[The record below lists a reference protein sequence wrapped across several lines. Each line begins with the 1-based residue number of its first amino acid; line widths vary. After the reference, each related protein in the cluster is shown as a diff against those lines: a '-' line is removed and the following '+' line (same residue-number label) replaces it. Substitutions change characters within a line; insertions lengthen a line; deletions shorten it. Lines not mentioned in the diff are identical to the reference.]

1 MAAENKLREYLKR
14 VTVDLTE
21 ARRQLA
27 EADAGRHEPIAI
39 VGLSCR
45 LPGAQNVDAYWELL
59 RDGRSAVLDDAP
71 DGRYDL
77 DPYVADHGVYTRRGA
92 FLSDI
97 TRWDSEFFGSPPREA
112 LRMDPQ
118 QRLLMELTW
127 EALEDAGTPPARVA
141 GSRTSVMIGFSDTTQ
156 YGRLQSDL
164 QGAAAFTDPY
174 AGQGSSAS
182 VVAGRLAYHF
192 DLRGP
197 TVTLD
202 TACSSSLVAVHL
214 SSAALR
220 RGECDLAVAAGGFL
234 LIQPDLYVNA
244 CATSM
249 LSRDGLNKTF
259 DADADGYVMG
269 EGAGVV
275 VLERLSDALRN
286 GRRIHAVIRGSA
298 VNQDGHSNGMTA
310 PNRGAQVDVI
320 RRALAAARTSPDEIC
335 YVEAHGSGTRLGDSI
350 ELGALGDVFGGR
362 SPATPLHVGAV
373 KTNIG
378 HTQAAAGIAGLIKTV
393 LVLKQ
398 GVVPPNLNLVN
409 PSEAVLAS
417 DTVRPATTTLD
428 LPEQDRP
435 RLAGVSSFGWSGT
448 NAHLVLEAA
457 PQAEPVAEAPGPYLL
472 PVSAHDP
479 AALRERLVALGGALD
494 RCTVADLAYTLQS
507 GRAEH
512 RFRRAVLATDSADAT
527 GRLTAAAGAAG
538 VRSLRDRPRVAFL
551 LPGSGANH
559 RGLGVGLYRREPAY
573 ATAVDSCVEIAAE
586 HCGLDLRPFLHAGPG
601 AEADRPELA
610 ASFHFVVQYALARLL
625 LHRGVRP
632 DVLVGQ
638 GIGEQ
643 VANCLAGV
651 LTLTDALR
659 LTSLRA
665 RPTDDT
671 AGGTEAAEG
680 PDPVTRQAPAIP
692 VVTVAADGTDL
703 ARQLPRDVDVLVE
716 LGAGTVL
723 GDLLASQLP
732 DQPDT
737 VLLGTLPAGATGGD
751 SAEVASLLDTCGRLW
766 EIGVTLDW
774 SALRGGPARLADL
787 PTYPFQRQRH
797 WFDRPAGPA
806 VTRPRTE
813 AVEAE
818 PAPGDEHVRLLT
830 QRWRAAPTGAATVPA
845 AGRYVLLAPAVA
857 GTATEVADELAT
869 RLRRSGGDVVL
880 ATCPGDLVAL
890 LGAGPNTVVDLSMT
904 QPVPA
909 DAATAAV
916 HGASGVLA
924 ACGGSGHSGTRVMV
938 VTQGGQAVADSAG
951 VTVGG
956 TAPAQAAVAVL
967 PVVANQEYLDLES
980 VNVDLDPEYGPGAMA
995 DALAAELGRRSGEVL
1010 VAHRGGTR
1018 YLPTYEAP
1026 ATPLETHPVASGGTY
1041 LITGGLGDIGL
1052 TIAGHLV
1059 RNGAAG
1065 LVLTS
1070 RRGLP
1075 DDPDDPR
1082 HAAVAALRAL
1092 GATVRTPRVDVTD
1105 EAAMRA
1111 LFTDVR
1117 IDGVVHA
1124 AADAGTDTF
1133 VALRD
1138 LDGAAVARQFGAKVD
1153 GARVIAR
1160 IVAGL
1165 DDRLVP
1171 DWCLLFSSTSALLGG
1186 VTFGGYAAANAAL
1199 TALAHAGTDGRSR
1212 WISAGWDTWACT
1224 LQRLRDG
1231 IGASMASHSMSDA
1244 EALAAFDRLVGTAL
1258 PAVVV
1263 AAGGLDDRLPR
1274 LGGATVEPVGGDA
1287 IRHPRPDLPQPYT
1300 PPLTGTERALAELWS
1315 DVLGIEPVGIH
1326 DNYFDLG
1333 GTSLLVPRLL
1343 GLVKNRFAVAV
1354 PTVSLFEAPTVRS
1367 FSALLDQQR
1376 GPAPAA
1382 PARTGEP
1389 AVAPAA
1395 VAAPVAPV
1403 PVAAPAAPSGTE
1415 LVVAASTAPVLGGEQ
1430 LDRRIAIVGMAGR
1443 FPGAKDV
1450 AAFWRSLC
1458 AGEELIS
1465 FFTPEE
1471 LVEAGVPAELA
1482 HDPAYVP
1489 ARPILDDIAGFDAGF
1504 FGISPRM
1511 AALTDPQ
1518 QRLFLEVCWEALE
1531 QSGYCRPEHR
1541 GRVGVFGGTNIS
1553 TYLLGALGQLSM
1565 HEDLSEYELI
1575 MGNDK
1580 DALTT
1585 TVSYLFDLH
1594 GPSVAVQTFCST
1606 SLVAV
1611 HLAVRS
1617 LRSGDCEMALA
1628 GGVSIRVPD
1637 KQGHLS
1643 TPGGMESRDG
1653 HVHTFDAQASGTM
1666 FGDGATVVVLKRL
1679 DAALRDGDHVYG
1691 VIRGSA
1697 MNNDG
1702 ALKVGYTAPSV
1713 AGQARVIAD
1722 AMADAGV
1729 SPEEISYVEAHGT
1742 ATELGDPIEVAALT
1756 RAFGSTEQRQYCP
1769 IGAVKTNVG
1778 HMNHA
1783 AGTAGLIKTALSLQS
1798 RVIPPTLHYTQAN
1811 PAIDFENSPFYVN
1824 VDLAEWPAIEGRPR
1838 IAGLNSIGMGGTNVH
1853 VVVQEPPVRPEVPET
1868 DELTGPAHTRR
1879 YQVVPVSARTAS
1891 AADRAVRRLGEH
1903 LDRQPHARLADVAFS
1918 LQVGRKTFEH
1928 RRVAVTATC
1937 EETVGTLTGRDG
1949 AQPPMSRVEAVQG
1962 RPVAFLLAGV
1972 GEQYPGLVGELYRR
1986 EPVFRAA
1993 LDECLAPIAA
2003 ALPELD
2009 LTDLLTGPRGGGSNL
2024 AALLGRGGG
2033 TDPRTAAL
2041 RRTEVA
2047 QPLLFAVDY
2056 ALASTLLAW
2065 GLRPTAMLGYSLGE
2079 YVAACLAGVLSL
2091 PDAIA
2096 LVVHRAKL
2104 IGALDTGSMAAVPLA
2119 ADELR
2124 RRFRLEQRG
2133 LDIAAI
2139 NGPETVV
2146 VAGPTAA
2153 LDQLAADL
2161 RQAEIP
2167 CRPLETSHAF
2177 HSRMLA
2183 GISDELTAWVA
2194 ANIRLNPPRLPYI
2207 SNVTGAL
2214 ADAALVRD
2222 PAYWARHMCQPVQF
2236 EAGVQVL
2243 LADPEL
2249 ALVEIGPGQSLGA
2262 LVRSAGCPP
2271 QRWPL
2276 ITATLPAGSDPR
2288 PADLVLTDALAR
2300 LWLAGVEID
2309 WAAHHG
2315 RGDGATPVY
2324 RAAPGRIPLPTYP
2337 FERQRYWIEQTPMAA
2352 GREGGAELPAEPTSL
2367 AEIGR
2372 LPRLPEEQWLHLP
2385 VWRQTAAP
2393 AADDRQPDSWL
2404 VYAGTGATA
2413 DGVLAELERTAAAT
2427 GARLTV
2433 VRAGA
2438 EYHAAADGYTVRPGD
2453 PTDALT
2459 MLRALR
2465 AAGVGLDRVV
2475 HLWTLGEL
2483 PDEDRTVSLGLHTLV
2498 ALARAAAELGLDR
2511 WALDIVSTGS
2521 QQVLDGAEARPASA
2535 TVLGPALVIP
2545 LEYPSV
2551 STRLVDVEPATPAG
2565 AVVAELRRPRTEPT
2579 VAIRAG
2585 RRWVCGYESIPPADL
2600 DTARQVLRDGGV
2612 YLITGGLGGIG
2623 LGLAAQLT
2631 QDCRARLVLFG
2642 RTGLPAAERWAG
2654 ILAGSD
2660 KVDESTRSRVERV
2673 QALVE
2678 AGAEVEMVVGD
2689 VADPTDV
2696 RRAVDTARERFG
2708 ALHGILHTAG
2718 VPGTGLMQF
2727 KLPTDSDLVLAPKV
2741 AGTRAIVE
2749 ALRVGADDEIRL
2761 DFLVLFSSITSATG
2775 GGPGQ
2780 VDYCAANAY
2789 LDRYANMLTAAGR
2802 PTLSVDWGEWAWNA
2816 WDGGL
2821 SGFDSEVQ
2829 AFFSANRARF
2839 GITFEEGWRT
2849 LLRALASGESQLVA
2863 ATQDLATMVRFSRW
2877 FNVEAVTAPNG
2888 AASSEARHPRPELV
2902 TRYQEPTG
2910 PTELGVAE
2918 VWCDSLKLE
2927 RVGVAD
2933 NYFELGGNSLLGI
2946 ALLNTLRRRFT
2957 EAELP
2962 PHILY
2967 EAPTVAALARVIDGT
2982 AARAAAAAADDGQ
2995 LRAQLR
3001 RSGLKTAAA
3010 RRRAS

>member
-1 MAAENKLREYLKR
+1 MAAENKLRDYLKR

-27 EADAGRHEPIAI
+27 EAEAGRHEPIAI

-71 DGRYDL
+71 DDRYDL
-77 DPYVADHGVYTRRGA
+77 DPYVADYGVYTRRGA

-156 YGRLQSDL
+156 YGRLQSDRL
-164 QGAAAFTDPY
+164 GPAAFTDPY

-182 VVAGRLAYHF
+182 VAAGRLAYHF

-214 SSAALR
+214 SSEALR
-220 RGECDLAVAAGGFL
+220 RGESDLAVAGGGFL
-234 LIQPDLYVNA
+234 LIQPDMYVNA

-249 LSRDGLNKTF
+249 LSPDGLNKTF
-259 DADADGYVMG
+259 DASADGYVMG

-310 PNRGAQVDVI
+310 PNRIAQVDVI

-362 SPATPLHVGAV
+362 SAATPLHVGAV

-398 GVVPPNLNLVN
+398 GVIPPNLNLVN

-417 DTVRPATTTLD
+417 DTVQPVTTTLT

-435 RLAGVSSFGWSGT
+435 RVAGVSSFGWSGT

-457 PQAEPVAEAPGPYLL
+457 PQVEPVAEAPGPYLL
-472 PVSAHDP
+472 PVSAHHP
-479 AALRERLVALGGALD
+479 AALREQLVGLGGALD
-494 RCTVADLAYTLQS
+494 GCSAAELAYTLQS

-512 RFRRAVLATDSADAT
+512 RYRRAVLATDTADAT
-527 GRLTAAAGAAG
+527 ERITAAAGVAG
-538 VRSLRDRPRVAFL
+538 VHSLRDRPRVAFL
-551 LPGSGANH
+551 LPDAGAGH
-559 RGLGVGLYRREPAY
+559 RGLGGGLYRREPAY
-573 ATAVDSCVEIAAE
+573 AAAVDSCVEIAAE
-586 HCGLDLRPFLHAGPG
+586 RCGLDLRPLLDAGPG
-601 AEADRPELA
+601 AEADPPELA
-610 ASFHFVVQYALARLL
+610 ESFHFVVQYALAQLL

-638 GIGEQ
+638 GVGEQ

-651 LTLTDALR
+651 LTLTDALL
-659 LTSLRA
+659 LTSRRA
-665 RPTDDT
+665 RPAGNT
-671 AGGTEAAEG
+671 ASGTEPAEVL
-680 PDPVTRQAPAIP
+680 DPVTRQTPAIT

-703 ARQLPRDVDVLVE
+703 ARQLPHDLDVLVE

-723 GDLLASQLP
+723 GELLASQLP
-732 DQPDT
+732 GQLDT
-737 VLLGTLPAGATGGD
+737 VLLGTLPGVPGD
-751 SAEVASLLDTCGRLW
+751 GDAADVASLLDTCGRLW

-797 WFDRPAGPA
+797 WIERPAGPA
-806 VTRPRTE
+806 VVPSGTE
-813 AVEAE
+813 AVEVE
-818 PAPGDEHVRLLT
+818 PASGDAHVRLLT
-830 QRWRAAPTGAATVPA
+830 QHWRAAPAGAAAVGI
-845 AGRYVLLAPAVA
+845 AGRYLLLAPAGA
-857 GTATEVADELAT
+857 AIATEVADELAT

-880 ATCPGDLVAL
+880 ATCPSDLVAL

-904 QPVPA
+904 QPVSADA
-909 DAATAAV
+909 DAAAV
-916 HGASGVLA
+916 HAASRVLA
-924 ACGGSGHSGTRVMV
+924 ACGGSGHSGTRVLV
-938 VTQGGQAVADSAG
+938 VTRGGQAVPGTAG

-956 TAPAQAAVAVL
+956 AAPAQAAVAAL

-980 VNVDLDPEYGPGAMA
+980 IGVDLDPDYGVGAMA
-995 DALAAELGRRSGEVL
+995 DALAAELGRRPDGVH

-1018 YLPTYEAP
+1018 YLPAYEAL
-1026 ATPLETHPVASGGTY
+1026 ATPAQTHPVASGGTY

-1052 TIAGHLV
+1052 TLAGHLV

-1092 GATVRTPRVDVTD
+1092 GATVRTPRIDVTD

-1138 LDGAAVARQFGAKVD
+1138 LDEAAVARQFGAKVD

-1165 DDRLVP
+1165 DDHLVP
-1171 DWCLLFSSTSALLGG
+1171 EWCLLFSSTSALLGG

-1199 TALAHAGTDGRSR
+1199 TALAHVGADGRSR

-1231 IGASMASHSMSDA
+1231 IGASMVSHSMSDA
-1244 EALAAFDRLVGTAL
+1244 EALAAFDRLVGAAL

-1274 LGGATVEPVGGDA
+1274 LGGVTVEPVGGDA

-1343 GLVKNRFAVAV
+1343 GLVKSRFAVAV

-1367 FSALLDQQR
+1367 FSTLLDQQR
-1376 GPAPAA
+1376 GSTPAEPARAGKPVGAPAVGA
-1382 PARTGEP
+1382 RPVLPASVLPAFNGAEP
-1389 AVAPAA
+1389 ALAS
-1395 VAAPVAPV
+1395 PV
-1403 PVAAPAAPSGTE
+1403 PPALA
-1415 LVVAASTAPVLGGEQ
+1415 GEQ
-1430 LDRRIAIVGMAGR
+1430 LDRQIAIVGMAGR
-1443 FPGAKDV
+1443 FPGAEDV

-1471 LVEAGVPAELA
+1471 LVEAGVPSELA

-1489 ARPILDDIAGFDAGF
+1489 ARPILADIAGFDAGF

-1553 TYLLGALGQLSM
+1553 TYLLGALSQLSM

-1585 TVSYLFDLH
+1585 TVSYLFDLQ

-1637 KQGHLS
+1637 KQGHLA

-1713 AGQARVIAD
+1713 AGQARVIVD

-1756 RAFGSTEQRQYCP
+1756 RAFGATEQRQYCP

-1783 AGTAGLIKTALSLQS
+1783 AGTAGLIKTSLALQS
-1798 RVIPPTLHYTQAN
+1798 RVIPPTLHYTKAN

-1824 VDLAEWPAIEGRPR
+1824 VDLAEWPTTEDRPR

-1868 DELTGPAHTRR
+1868 DELTGPEHTRR
-1879 YQVVPVSARTAS
+1879 YQVVPVSARTVS
-1891 AADRAVRRLGEH
+1891 AADRTVQRLGEH
-1903 LDRQPHARLADVAFS
+1903 LADQPGTRLADVAFS

-1928 RRVAVTATC
+1928 RRVAVTASLD
-1937 EETVGTLTGRDG
+1937 ETVGTLTGRDG
-1949 AQPPMSRVEAVQG
+1949 AAPPMGRVEAVQG

-2009 LTDLLTGPRGGGSNL
+2009 LADLLTGARGGGADL

-2033 TDPRTAAL
+2033 TNPRTAVL

-2091 PDAIA
+2091 PDAIS
-2096 LVVHRAKL
+2096 LVVYRAKL
-2104 IGALDTGSMAAVPLA
+2104 IGELETGSMAAVPLA

-2177 HSRMLA
+2177 HSRMLS
-2183 GISDELTAWVA
+2183 GISDQLTAWVA
-2194 ANIRLNPPRLPYI
+2194 ANIRLNPPQLPYI

-2276 ITATLPAGSDPR
+2276 ITATLPAGGDPR

-2300 LWLAGVEID
+2300 LWLTGVEID
-2309 WAAHHG
+2309 WAAYHG

-2337 FERQRYWIEQTPMAA
+2337 FERQRYWIEQSPATG
-2352 GREGGAELPAEPTSL
+2352 GRGPVAELPAEPTSL

-2372 LPRLPEEQWLHLP
+2372 IPRLPEEQWLHLP
-2385 VWRQTAAP
+2385 VWRQTAAL
-2393 AADDRQPDSWL
+2393 AADERQPDSWL
-2404 VYAGTGATA
+2404 VYAGFGATA
-2413 DGVLAELERTAAAT
+2413 DGVLAELARTATAT

-2433 VRAGA
+2433 VRAGVDYRA
-2438 EYHAAADGYTVRPGD
+2438 DGDGYTIRPGN
-2453 PTDALT
+2453 PADALT

-2483 PDEDRTVSLGLHTLV
+2483 PDDDRTVSLGLHTLV
-2498 ALARAAAELGLDR
+2498 ALARAAAELGLDS

-2521 QQVLDGAEARPASA
+2521 QQVLDGNEARPASA
-2535 TVLGPALVIP
+2535 TVLGPVLVIP

-2565 AVVAELRRPRTEPT
+2565 AIVAELRRPRTEPT

-2600 DTARQVLRDGGV
+2600 DTARRVLRDDGV

-2623 LGLAAQLT
+2623 LGLAGQLT
-2631 QDCRARLVLFG
+2631 QDCRGTRLVLFG

-2660 KVDESTRSRVERV
+2660 EVDESTRSRVERV

-2678 AGAEVEMVVGD
+2678 AGAEVEIVVGD
-2689 VADPTDV
+2689 VADPADV
-2696 RRAVDTARERFG
+2696 RRAVDVARERFG

-2789 LDRYANMLTAAGR
+2789 LDRYAGMLTAAGR

-2821 SGFDSEVQ
+2821 GGFDSEVQ
-2829 AFFSANRARF
+2829 TFFSENRARF

-2877 FNVEAVTAPNG
+2877 FNVEAVTAPTG
-2888 AASSEARHPRPELV
+2888 TASSGARHPRPELV
-2902 TRYQEPTG
+2902 TRYQEPAG
-2910 PTELGVAE
+2910 PTELGVAG

-2933 NYFELGGNSLLGI
+2933 NFFELGGNSLLGI

-2982 AARAAAAAADDGQ
+2982 AARAAAAAEDDGQ